1 MATTPRSPRILDLKP
16 FLNRSRAAGD
26 SRSSR
31 SLPDTPLPGGSF
43 DFVDVVD
50 DTPPPSDGESLR
62 AQAAHDRPMVTR
74 TWRVFLTMLATGV
87 VVACLATPLFF
98 LLSGSSG
105 SDQTRAVLFVAMLS
119 SVVTGYLNYSTSRLA
134 FGRILRRVQEQSR
147 TLFQVDEAE
156 DNAIQASEID
166 RLDETLA
173 SLLGELKQ
181 QMERQKRLERNDLIQ
196 TITALATAIEAR
208 DPYTRNHSRS
218 VARWSVRLGRSM
230 GLRRDQL
237 YEMHLAGLM
246 HDIGKIGVPDEVL
259 LKPGKLTPDE
269 VRAIQAHV
277 EWSYSII
284 SPITSLK
291 QVSAIVRHHHERFD
305 GKGYPD
311 RLAGND
317 IPLGARIMAVV
328 DMFVAMTENRP
339 YRQGLSIDTAVEE
352 LRRVAGTQIDP
363 TCMQAFLDVLTNDGM
378 LSPHAHA
385 PQGRADADA
394 LVGEAPAGAAD
405 AADAADYEDED
416 EAGSKRA
423 AAN

>member
-16 FLNRSRAAGD
+16 LLDRTQREVGRDPARG
-26 SRSSR
+26 
-31 SLPDTPLPGGSF
+31 LPHTPRVGGSF

-50 DTPPPSDGESLR
+50 DTPPPAGQEPDLD
-62 AQAAHDRPMVTR
+62 AADTPRPMVTR

-87 VVACLATPLFF
+87 VVACLATPFF
-98 LLSGSSG
+98 YLLNGAAAP
-105 SDQTRAVLFVAMLS
+105 QTTRAVLFVAMLS
-119 SVVTGYLNYSTSRLA
+119 SVVTGYLNYTTSRQV
-134 FGRILRRVQEQSR
+134 FGRLLRHVLEQSR
-147 TLFQVDEAE
+147 ALFQLNEPDSVHSL
-156 DNAIQASEID
+156 QASEID
-166 RLDETLA
+166 RLDTTLDH
-173 SLLGELKQ
+173 LLRELKQ

-218 VARWSVRLGRSM
+218 VARWSVRLGRAM
-230 GLRRDQL
+230 GLRRDLL

-246 HDIGKIGVPDEVL
+246 HDIGKIGVPDGVL
-259 LKPGKLTPDE
+259 LKPGRLTPQE
-269 VRAIQAHV
+269 VLAVQAHV

-311 RLAGND
+311 RLAGAD

-328 DMFVAMTENRP
+328 DMFVAMTEDRP
-339 YRQGLSIDTAVEE
+339 YRQGLPLETAVAE

-363 TCMQAFLDVLTNDGM
+363 TCMEAFLDLLQSDG
-378 LSPHAHA
+378 LLARGAQAAGGA
-385 PQGRADADA
+385 PGPADR
-394 LVGEAPAGAAD
+394 EAQ
-405 AADAADYEDED
+405 D
-416 EAGSKRA
+416 EAEPESKRA

>member
-1 MATTPRSPRILDLKP
+1 MLRS
-16 FLNRSRAAGD
+16 
-26 SRSSR
+26 
-31 SLPDTPLPGGSF
+31 
-43 DFVDVVD
+43 
-50 DTPPPSDGESLR
+50 
-62 AQAAHDRPMVTR
+62 
-74 TWRVFLTMLATGV
+74 
-87 VVACLATPLFF
+87 
-98 LLSGSSG
+98 
-105 SDQTRAVLFVAMLS
+105 
-119 SVVTGYLNYSTSRLA
+119 
-134 FGRILRRVQEQSR
+134 VQEQSR
-147 TLFQVDEAE
+147 TLFQLNDCGPS
-156 DNAIQASEID
+156 NAIQASEID

-173 SLLGELKQ
+173 HLLGELKQ

-218 VARWSVRLGRSM
+218 VARWSVRLGRAM
-230 GLRRDQL
+230 GLRRDHL

-259 LKPGKLTPDE
+259 LKPGKLTPQE
-269 VRAIQAHV
+269 VLAIQAHV

-311 RLAGND
+311 RLAGME

-328 DMFVAMTENRP
+328 DMFVAMTEDRP
-339 YRQGLSIDTAVEE
+339 YRQGLTIDTAVAE

-363 TCMQAFLDVLTNDGM
+363 TCMEAFLDLLESDG
-378 LSPHAHA
+378 LLDARVDEPA
-385 PQGRADADA
+385 PDITPQPRVVAQ
-394 LVGEAPAGAAD
+394 
-405 AADAADYEDED
+405 DED
-416 EAGSKRA
+416 EPESKRA

>member
-1 MATTPRSPRILDLKP
+1 
-16 FLNRSRAAGD
+16 
-26 SRSSR
+26 
-31 SLPDTPLPGGSF
+31 
-43 DFVDVVD
+43 
-50 DTPPPSDGESLR
+50 
-62 AQAAHDRPMVTR
+62 
-74 TWRVFLTMLATGV
+74 MLATGV

-230 GLRRDQL
+230 GLRRD
-237 YEMHLAGLM
+237 
-246 HDIGKIGVPDEVL
+246 
-259 LKPGKLTPDE
+259 
-269 VRAIQAHV
+269 RCR
-277 EWSYSII
+277 
-284 SPITSLK
+284 SPI
-291 QVSAIVRHHHERFD
+291 
-305 GKGYPD
+305 
-311 RLAGND
+311 
-317 IPLGARIMAVV
+317 
-328 DMFVAMTENRP
+328 
-339 YRQGLSIDTAVEE
+339 
-352 LRRVAGTQIDP
+352 
-363 TCMQAFLDVLTNDGM
+363 
-378 LSPHAHA
+378 
-385 PQGRADADA
+385 
-394 LVGEAPAGAAD
+394 
-405 AADAADYEDED
+405 
-416 EAGSKRA
+416 
-423 AAN
+423 